1 MQIII
6 KEIENMESK
15 YNNLF
20 NKELLLRAISV
31 IFFIPII
38 LIPIYFGDI
47 ILFVVYIFLTSIIV
61 TELNFIKLQS
71 KKKILVNIYLI
82 ATIFTFLTFIFL
94 VITSQ
99 YTKLFLFEIVL
110 TIWLFDTFSYLGGK
124 LIGGKK
130 LIPSISSGKTISG
143 LLVGIIFTIVIIKF
157 LSFLPYNSESTFLLT
172 ICTIIFAFLG
182 DVVVSILKRSASM
195 KDSGT
200 IMPGH
205 GGLLDRFDS
214 FIGVFFVF
222 GLIKYFI

>member
-1 MQIII
+1 
-6 KEIENMESK
+6 MESK

-82 ATIFTFLTFIFL
+82 ATVFTFLTFIFL

-182 DVVVSILKRSASM
+182 DVIVSILKRSASM

-222 GLIKYFI
+222 GLIEYFI